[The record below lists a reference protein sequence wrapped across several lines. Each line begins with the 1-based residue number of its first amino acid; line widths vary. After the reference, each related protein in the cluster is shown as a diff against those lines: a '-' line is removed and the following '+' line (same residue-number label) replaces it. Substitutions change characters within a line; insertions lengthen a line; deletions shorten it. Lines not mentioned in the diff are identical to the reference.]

1 MQQNNYNFEDVI
13 VRYGIENTEN
23 VTAMAGFLFNFF
35 HVIYPFSN
43 IWQSVNFY
51 VDEKCNTVCLLLKDL
66 IRFNTNDKKLET
78 KLKDQTNKGLVFNSL
93 KARWNYLKK
102 LEIFQCESQQFLDF
116 IAEDQE
122 EKRWMSY
129 SRLLK
134 LLKNYYTDVSI
145 QISNSLLQAE
155 AGIHKDIL
163 RQFLFDLDLFKT
175 LKEKG
180 KIKKFV
186 SIFDLAYLKDGPDL
200 SELEDE

>member
-1 MQQNNYNFEDVI
+1 
-13 VRYGIENTEN
+13 
-23 VTAMAGFLFNFF
+23 
-35 HVIYPFSN
+35 
-43 IWQSVNFY
+43 
-51 VDEKCNTVCLLLKDL
+51 
-66 IRFNTNDKKLET
+66 
-78 KLKDQTNKGLVFNSL
+78 
-93 KARWNYLKK
+93 
-102 LEIFQCESQQFLDF
+102 
-116 IAEDQE
+116 
-122 EKRWMSY
+122 MSY

-134 LLKNYYTDVSI
+134 LLKNYYTD
-145 QISNSLLQAE
+145 AE

>member
-35 HVIYPFSN
+35 H
-43 IWQSVNFY
+43 SVNFY

-102 LEIFQCESQQFLDF
+102 LEIF
-116 IAEDQE
+116 
-122 EKRWMSY
+122 
-129 SRLLK
+129 
-134 LLKNYYTDVSI
+134 
-145 QISNSLLQAE
+145 
-155 AGIHKDIL
+155 
-163 RQFLFDLDLFKT
+163 
-175 LKEKG
+175 
-180 KIKKFV
+180 
-186 SIFDLAYLKDGPDL
+186 
-200 SELEDE
+200 